1 MLPVF
6 GLIAFGY
13 GATYTRV
20 FDDQAAKAL
29 ASFVFYFAIPV
40 LLFRSMA
47 QNELP
52 EEIAWGYLLSYY
64 LGVGLVWMIG
74 MGIGRFVLGAEPD
87 RSTIHGMGAAF
98 GNTVLLGI
106 PLVLASFGD
115 QASLPLY
122 LLLAFHSTI
131 MYTAVTVL
139 LEATRRGGADLGS
152 LLRNAGRSLVTNPIL
167 LGLVAGILWNLWGPG
182 IPGAIDRWMALL
194 SAAAVPCALFSM
206 GASLRAYRILGALR
220 PAAVMIVL
228 KLIAHPLLTFAFATW
243 VFAVPPLWTKVAV
256 ILAALPVGVNVYLF
270 GNRYGVGQAEAAT
283 AILLSTIIS
292 VATLSA
298 LLLWLG
304 VEAPAQTA
312 R

>member
-1 MLPVF
+1 
-6 GLIAFGY
+6 
-13 GATYTRV
+13 V

-47 QNELP
+47 TNELP
-52 EEIAWGYLLSYY
+52 KEIAWGYLLSYY
-64 LGVGLVWMIG
+64 AGVLVVWVLG
-74 MGIGRFVLGAEPD
+74 MGIGRFLLGAEPD
-87 RSTIHGMGAAF
+87 RSIIHGMGAAF

-131 MYTAVTVL
+131 MYTTVTVL
-139 LEATRRGGADLGS
+139 LEAARGGGTDLRH
-152 LLRNAGRSLVTNPIL
+152 LLVSAARGLAFNPIL
-167 LGLVAGILWNLWGPG
+167 LGLIAGILWNLAGLG
-182 IPGAIDRWMALL
+182 IPGPVDRWMALL

-220 PAAVMIVL
+220 PALVMIVL
-228 KLIAHPLLTFAFATW
+228 KLVAHPLLTLTFATF
-243 VFAVPPLWTKVAV
+243 VFSVPPLWTKVAV

-270 GNRYGVGQAEAAT
+270 GNRYGCGQAEAAT

-292 VATLSA
+292 VVTLSL

-304 VEAPAQTA
+304 VEAAGRTGP
-312 R
+312 